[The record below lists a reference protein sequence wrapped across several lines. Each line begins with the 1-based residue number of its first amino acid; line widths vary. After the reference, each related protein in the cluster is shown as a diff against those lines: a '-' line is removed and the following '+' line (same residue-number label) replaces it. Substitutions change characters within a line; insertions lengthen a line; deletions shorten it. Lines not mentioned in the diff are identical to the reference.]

1 MEEWKLTKIGTICKR
16 VCSGGTPKST
26 VEKYYGGEIPWLN
39 TKEVNFNRIYSTE
52 STITED
58 GLKNSSAKWI
68 DKNAV
73 IVAMYGA
80 TAAKC
85 AIGMIPMTTN
95 QACCNL
101 MIDEA
106 KADYRFV
113 YYSIVNSYSVLAG
126 LANGGAQQNLNA
138 QLIKDFAI
146 SLPSLE
152 TQKRIAD
159 ILSTI
164 DDKIEN
170 NTRINHNL
178 EEQAQALYKSW
189 FVDFE
194 PFKGGKFVDSELGM
208 IPLGWR
214 VGTLSELGDIVA
226 GGTPSKAKP
235 EYYTNNG
242 IAWLTPKDLSVKCNK
257 FTAKG
262 ETDITEDGYKNS
274 SAKLMPRGTVLFSS
288 RAPIGYISIAKGD
301 ICTNQG
307 FKSVV
312 PTYAGTAY
320 VYYWL
325 RENTG
330 AIEAQASGST
340 FKEAS
345 GSLMKSFPALIPS
358 KDVLDAF
365 EDDIMPILKK
375 QENLEEEN
383 GHTEQLRDLLLPR
396 LMSGE
401 WLFNDLTC

>member
-1 MEEWKLTKIGTICKR
+1 MELSKICEYTSRRIN
-16 VCSGGTPKST
+16 SSTLT
-26 VEKYYGGEIPWLN
+26 VENYI
-39 TKEVNFNRIYSTE
+39 STE
-52 STITED
+52 NMMQNKGGVVAASKVPAEKAVEFQPGDILISNIRPYFKKIWLADKKGGCSSDVLCIRAISGTDSTYLYYLLSQDAFFDYVMT
-58 GLKNSSAKWI
+58 GAKGSKMPRG
-68 DKNAV
+68 DKNQIMKWEV
-73 IVAMYGA
+73 DL
-80 TAAKC
+80 
-85 AIGMIPMTTN
+85 PD
-95 QACCNL
+95 
-101 MIDEA
+101 IDEQ
-106 KADYRFV
+106 R
-113 YYSIVNSYSVLAG
+113 
-126 LANGGAQQNLNA
+126 
-138 QLIKDFAI
+138 
-146 SLPSLE
+146 
-152 TQKRIAD
+152 RIGRM
-159 ILSTI
+159 LKSI
-164 DDKIEN
+164 DDKILLN
-170 NTRINHNL
+170 NRINHNL

-208 IPLGWR
+208 IPVGWR